1 LWGAEFL
8 EFKRHTQF
16 MPTGRFAQK
25 WCNSA
30 ILEAITFAWRPP
42 PMSDDDFEIRPGRV
56 RDRGRASGKKAK
68 TLAGRVLQI
77 SKRAGYTPRARRAG
91 GGGTGRSGR
100 GRSASLAMRRSSTQ
114 RRVVIKARVVRHK
127 GASFRAAPLARHLAY
142 LKRDG
147 VDRDGTEG
155 RLFDA
160 TNDSAE
166 GDSFAERCEDDR
178 HHFRFIV
185 SPEDATQMED
195 LRAFTRELMDDM
207 AHDLG
212 TRLDWVAVDHWNT
225 DNPHIHILVRG
236 KADGGRDLVIDRDYI
251 REGMRGRAE
260 ERVTAELGHRTER
273 EIEQALRR
281 EVGAERWT
289 NLDRSLQRLQDER
302 GVIDLRPDPSGDAR
316 ADRALLIGRAT
327 ELERLGLA
335 TAHGPA
341 CWTLGTDLEGK
352 LRDLGERGD
361 IIKTMHRAMSCQ
373 IGSADT
379 GRFAMHDDPPDNPI
393 IGRLV
398 ERGLHDEL
406 AGSAYAIVD
415 GVDGHVHHLKFSD
428 LEMTSD
434 AEPGAIVELRSWED
448 DRSDRRHALA
458 VRSDLALDRQIKA
471 NGATWLD
478 RQLVAAEPLITGNG
492 FGAEVERAKID
503 RAQRLADQGLGRRQ
517 GTRLILARN
526 LIPTLRDRELADAA
540 KTIAERSGLDH
551 TPTDGGDRIKGI
563 YRERIKLASGRF
575 ALIENVHG
583 FELVPWK
590 PSLDRCL
597 GAQVSGA
604 MKSGGGIEWS
614 IGRARGIAI

>member
-1 LWGAEFL
+1 
-8 EFKRHTQF
+8 
-16 MPTGRFAQK
+16 
-25 WCNSA
+25 
-30 ILEAITFAWRPP
+30 
-42 PMSDDDFEIRPGRV
+42 MSEDEFEIRPGRV

-68 TLAGRVLQI
+68 TLIGRVLQI
-77 SKRAGYTPRARRAG
+77 SKRAGYTPRARRPG

-100 GRSASLAMRRSSTQ
+100 GRSASLALHRSSTQ

-127 GASFRAAPLARHLAY
+127 GARFRAAPLARHLAY

-147 VDRDGTEG
+147 VDRDGTKG

-160 TNDSAE
+160 SNDSAE
-166 GDSFAERCEDDR
+166 GDRFAERCEDDR
-178 HHFRFIV
+178 HHFRLIV
-185 SPEDATQMED
+185 SPEDAVQMED
-195 LRAFTRELMDDM
+195 LRAFTRELVDDM

-212 TRLDWVAVDHWNT
+212 TKLDWVAVDHWNT

-236 KADGGRDLVIDRDYI
+236 KADDGRDLVIDRDYI
-251 REGMRGRAE
+251 REGIRGRAE

-281 EVGAERWT
+281 EVIAERWT
-289 NLDRSLQRLQDER
+289 SLDRSLQRLQDER
-302 GVIDLRPDPSGDAR
+302 GLIDLRPDPSGHAR

-335 TAHGPA
+335 NAHGPA
-341 CWTLGTDLEGK
+341 CWTLAADLEGK

-361 IIKTMHRAMSCQ
+361 TIKTMHRAMSRQ
-373 IGSADT
+373 IGIANT
-379 GRFAMHDDPPDNPI
+379 GRFALHDDTPDNPI

-406 AGSAYAIVD
+406 SGSAYAIVD
-415 GVDGHVHHLKFSD
+415 GVDGRVHHLQFSD

-434 AEPGAIVELRSWED
+434 AEPGAIVELRSWDD
-448 DRSDRRHALA
+448 DRGGHRQSLA
-458 VRSDLALDRQIKA
+458 VRSDLALDKQIKA

-492 FGAEVERAKID
+492 FGTEVERAKIE
-503 RAQRLADQGLGRRQ
+503 RARHLAEQGLGRQQ
-517 GTRLILARN
+517 GTRIILARN
-526 LIPTLRDRELADAA
+526 LIATLRDCELAEAT
-540 KTIAERSGLDH
+540 KTIAGRSGFDH
-551 TPTDGGDRIKGI
+551 APSEEGERIKGV

-575 ALIENVHG
+575 AMIENAHG

-590 PSLDRCL
+590 PSLDRHL
-597 GAQVSGA
+597 GEQISGT

-614 IGRARGIAI
+614 IGRSRGIAI